1 MGIFITLEGG
11 DGAGKTSVL
20 SHVAKRLTQQGYRI
34 LVTREPGGISISE
47 QIREIILNPT
57 HTEMEKRTEALL
69 YAAARRQHLV
79 EKIIPALQAGKIVLC
94 DRFIDSS
101 LAYQGYARGLGID
114 AVFAINEFA
123 IQTCMPN
130 LTLFFDIH
138 PKKGLKRIQA
148 NKDRE
153 RNRLD
158 LEELYFHEKV
168 YEGYQFI
175 TKEFSDR
182 IQTVNADQTK
192 EQVEKEALR
201 KIIDS
206 MNKGE
211 IKEEKL

>member
-1 MGIFITLEGG
+1 
-11 DGAGKTSVL
+11 
-20 SHVAKRLTQQGYRI
+20 
-34 LVTREPGGISISE
+34 
-47 QIREIILNPT
+47 
-57 HTEMEKRTEALL
+57 
-69 YAAARRQHLV
+69 
-79 EKIIPALQAGKIVLC
+79 C

-182 IQTVNADQTK
+182 K
-192 EQVEKEALR
+192 ALQGQN
-201 KIIDS
+201 DS
-206 MNKGE
+206 FLYLYSLEFVLN
-211 IKEEKL
+211 LF